1 MSRNRQSNIE
11 LLRIV
16 SMLFVLILHADYVV
30 FGYPKVN
37 GVQAHPD
44 IWSLRIFIEQMAIGA
59 VDLFVLIS
67 GWFGIRSS
75 LKGGLL
81 YLFQI
86 FFTATV
92 ILLGFWLYS
101 GCAPIPFDDIVSSY
115 EGFWFVWAY
124 LILYVISP
132 VLNAFVEKATRREM
146 EWLLLAVFLMD
157 FVNVFT
163 KIPSDFN
170 FGYSSLHFI
179 AIYLLARYLRLYNP
193 LASLCRRQLLGGY
206 LAATALCTGIIFAA
220 AMWWGNPWLNNLE
233 QQLTVY
239 NSPLVVLAAVFL
251 LLYFSKLQFQNR
263 IVNWLAA
270 GSFNVYLVHQNL
282 FLRDHYREMIR
293 NIDNE
298 VIFPASVAVIFAF
311 ICTVF
316 LGSVILDQPRQW
328 IANYIRKKF

>member
-1 MSRNRQSNIE
+1 MKQRQSNIE

-16 SMLFVLILHADYVV
+16 SMLFVLILHADYAV
-30 FGYPKVN
+30 FGYPKTNIVA
-37 GVQAHPD
+37 AHPD
-44 IWSLRIFIEQMAIGA
+44 VWTLRIFVEQMAIGA
-59 VDLFVLIS
+59 VDIFVLIS

-101 GCAPIPFDDIVSSY
+101 GCEPIDFDRIVSSY

-124 LILYVISP
+124 LVLYVISP
-132 VLNAFVEKATRREM
+132 IINAYVERASRREM
-146 EWLLLAVFLMD
+146 EWMLLVLFVMD
-157 FVNVFT
+157 SVNAFM

-170 FGYSSLHFI
+170 FGYSALHFI

-193 LASLCRRQLLGGY
+193 LASLSRRQLLCGY
-206 LAATALCTGIIFAA
+206 VLVTALCAGIICAA
-220 AMWWGNPWLNNLE
+220 ALWWGNPWLNNLE

-239 NSPLVVLAAVFL
+239 NSPPVVIASVFL
-251 LLYFSKLQFQNR
+251 LLYFSRLQFQSR
-263 IVNWLAA
+263 TVNWLAA

-282 FLRDHYREMIR
+282 FLRDHYKEMVR
-293 NIDNE
+293 SIDSSF
-298 VIFPASVAVIFAF
+298 IFPSSVAVMFAF
-311 ICTVF
+311 ICGVF
-316 LGSVILDQPRQW
+316 LASVILDQPRQW
-328 IANYIRKKF
+328 IANYIRKRF